1 METINSAQCRDKTL
15 RILPEIDYDKEIS
28 FLQCCKFPVAFFR
41 NINSSAVRNLLT
53 DNFKISDSLQ
63 IDFLY
68 KKIVF
73 VQLC

>member
-1 METINSAQCRDKTL
+1 MTKKLAFYNAVNFPL
-15 RILPEIDYDKEIS
+15 R
-28 FLQCCKFPVAFFR
+28 FFR